1 MPRDFRSVS
10 LGELLDELAATDPA
24 PGSGAVAALVVSAAG
39 ALLTGAARASQPTWA
54 EAGGVAA
61 QAALLRT
68 RGLDLA
74 GQIADAYVRALA
86 VLESPAGESAD
97 ERDASIALAV
107 SRAADVPLE
116 IARAAGDAA
125 ELAALVGERGD
136 PATHGDA
143 AAAALLAAGAARA
156 AASLVDINLTAL
168 PDDPRIDSA
177 RRVAEDAEYAA
188 RRALGAR
195 WQTLN

>member
-1 MPRDFRSVS
+1 MPRDFRSLP
-10 LGELLDELAATDPA
+10 LGELLDELAAADPA

-39 ALLTGAARASQPTWA
+39 ALLTGAARASRETWP

-74 GQIADAYVRALA
+74 REISDAYARALA
-86 VLESPAGESAD
+86 ILQSPPGDSAE
-97 ERDASIALAV
+97 ERDASIAYAV

-116 IARAAGDAA
+116 IVRAAGDAA

-136 PATHGDA
+136 PATHGDVG
-143 AAAALLAAGAARA
+143 AAALLAAGAARA
-156 AASLVDINLTAL
+156 AASLVDINLTAM
-168 PDDPRIDSA
+168 PGDPRVDRA
-177 RRVAEDAEYAA
+177 RQLAEEAEYAA
-188 RRALGAR
+188 RRALGGR